1 MNAKQLQQY
10 LKSFGKISSMN
21 DIKQLKSNS
30 LFNNE
35 FNNQELQDSWE
46 HIKSHL
52 KKNIQQGINKLIDVK
67 DQKSQ
72 LSSSN
77 CEKIFSIPTREEK
90 SISVDT
96 YDMDYIIKKMIPIIQ
111 QIDPQF
117 IDKVKSQI
125 QEKYRQNGIDNTFCF
140 QQGSKERLNKLIQ
153 HNLQKSNKNKRYTR
167 TTNS

>member
-10 LKSFGKISSMN
+10 LKSFDKISSMN
-21 DIKQLKSNS
+21 DIKKLKSNS

-96 YDMDYIIKKMIPIIQ
+96 YDMDYIIKKN
-111 QIDPQF
+111 D
-117 IDKVKSQI
+117 
-125 QEKYRQNGIDNTFCF
+125 
-140 QQGSKERLNKLIQ
+140 
-153 HNLQKSNKNKRYTR
+153 SNY
-167 TTNS
+167 TTNRSTIYR

>member
-10 LKSFGKISSMN
+10 LKSFDKISSMN
-21 DIKQLKSNS
+21 DIKKLKSNS

-52 KKNIQQGINKLIDVK
+52 KKNIQQDINKLIDIK

-117 IDKVKSQI
+117 IDKVKVRF
-125 QEKYRQNGIDNTFCF
+125 KKNTDKIVLIIHFVF
-140 QQGSKERLNKLIQ
+140 NKAQKKDLNKLIQ